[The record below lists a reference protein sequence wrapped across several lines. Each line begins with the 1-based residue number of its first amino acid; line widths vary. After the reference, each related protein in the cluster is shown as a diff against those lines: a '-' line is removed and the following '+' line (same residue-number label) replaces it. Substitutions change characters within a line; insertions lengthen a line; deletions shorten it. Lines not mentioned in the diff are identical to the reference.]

1 MKARNLFLGLMLGAN
16 VLTAQGDVFTTAATT
31 AAITTANTVMIAS
44 ANNARSSEKT
54 IANAVSST
62 IINSQNSVIVECPL
76 KTVQIKKD
84 GEWFGS
90 MRPSLKETIESSR
103 CQWNKEAM
111 EELNNTHYEFGKV
124 KGIFSVNGAEH
135 VTIELVQVNE

>member
-1 MKARNLFLGLMLGAN
+1 MKARNLVLGLMLASN
-16 VLTAQGDVFTTAATT
+16 VLTTHSAMAVSASTTS
-31 AAITTANTVMIAS
+31 AIIAS
-44 ANNARSSEKT
+44 HINTESSEKT
-54 IANAVSST
+54 MASTVSST
-62 IINSQNSVIVECPL
+62 IINSQNTVIVECPL

-111 EELNNTHYEFGKV
+111 EQLNNTHYEFGKV
-124 KGIFSVNGAEH
+124 KGIFDVRGTNH
-135 VTIELVQVNE
+135 VMIELVEVNE